1 MTDDALKEWIE
12 RVYDPVTGPAPVR
25 DAVLRILIEKA
36 DLSSRLHAVEQELE
50 WLQRQTREVV
60 LAIDSAEFRNSISN
74 DGTLAERVDRIAASI
89 ESLGPPVLACPRCQ
103 TLEPEWEPEGGC
115 WSCVNC
121 MVHFDM
127 PTYYRQV
134 TGQP

>member
-1 MTDDALKEWIE
+1 MTDDTLKDELHDERE
-12 RVYDPVTGPAPVR
+12 RVKTYRAF
-25 DAVLRILIEKA
+25 IEA
-36 DLSSRLHAVEQELE
+36 LQEQLSEATARLHAVEQELE

-134 TGQP
+134 LTGQP